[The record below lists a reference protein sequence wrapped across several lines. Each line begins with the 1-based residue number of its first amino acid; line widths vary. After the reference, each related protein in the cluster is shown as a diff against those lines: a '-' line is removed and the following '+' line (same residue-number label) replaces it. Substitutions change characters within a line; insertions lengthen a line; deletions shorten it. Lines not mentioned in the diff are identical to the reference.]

1 MKTEYSDNTSLIDS
15 LTEALKND
23 SIEPDERAQMHAMR
37 KTLLENFISEHH
49 KNAISTYKSG
59 KYTTY
64 TTRVKGGIK
73 ISAQSM
79 DALYEK
85 LYYFYSGKSVI
96 EKTTIESIF
105 EEALEWHTLENSNT
119 DKTRK
124 RNMEIYE
131 ARIKGS
137 ELSKKPIKDIT
148 ARDIKVF
155 LKSFK
160 DKVTRTTLKN
170 IKTLLN
176 FTLEYACEEL
186 EIIPYNVAIG
196 VKTSS
201 IKVLPGRKVCDD
213 AFTPFEIRR
222 IAMHL
227 MPSTNVYD
235 EAIVFAVFVGLRP
248 SELEALE
255 WGDVNRN
262 TLLLQRANTESG
274 NLKTG
279 DRGEKHKHLCHDAL
293 LLLERYRSERPDSK
307 LIFPNS
313 EGEYLDGDVINK
325 HLRKACKELDIP
337 YRSFYR
343 TRAYVVTQ
351 IASTGDYEAAR
362 KTAGH
367 SNAYMQDHYINSS
380 LTENNRS
387 NIEKALSLG
396 IQTVSD
402 HSLSKEKT
410 S

>member
-1 MKTEYSDNTSLIDS
+1 MDAPENQSVILLLRATPLSF
-15 LTEALKND
+15 A
-23 SIEPDERAQMHAMR
+23 DERGFFIFAYFSCRESSA
-37 KTLLENFISEHH
+37 TLLPEYQ
-49 KNAISTYKSG
+49 AIS
-59 KYTTY
+59 
-64 TTRVKGGIK
+64 
-73 ISAQSM
+73 
-79 DALYEK
+79 
-85 LYYFYSGKSVI
+85 
-96 EKTTIESIF
+96 
-105 EEALEWHTLENSNT
+105 
-119 DKTRK
+119 
-124 RNMEIYE
+124 
-131 ARIKGS
+131 
-137 ELSKKPIKDIT
+137 
-148 ARDIKVF
+148 
-155 LKSFK
+155 
-160 DKVTRTTLKN
+160 
-170 IKTLLN
+170 
-176 FTLEYACEEL
+176 
-186 EIIPYNVAIG
+186 
-196 VKTSS
+196 
-201 IKVLPGRKVCDD
+201 
-213 AFTPFEIRR
+213 EIRR

-351 IASTGDYEAAR
+351 SASTGDYEAAR

-367 SNAYMQDHYINSS
+367 SNAYMQGHYINSS

>member
-1 MKTEYSDNTSLIDS
+1 MKTEYCNNTSLIDS
-15 LTEALKND
+15 LTGLLKSD
-23 SIEPDERAQMHAMR
+23 SIGADERAQMHAMR
-37 KTLLENFISEHH
+37 KSLLENYILKHH

-64 TTRVKGGIK
+64 TTRVKGGKK

-79 DALYEK
+79 DALCEK
-85 LYYFYSGKSVI
+85 LYCFYSGNSEI
-96 EKTTIESIF
+96 EKTIESIF
-105 EEALEWHTLENSNT
+105 EEALEWHTNENSNT

-124 RNMEIYE
+124 RNMEIFE

-137 ELSKKPIKDIT
+137 EFSQKPIKDIT

-201 IKVLPGRKVCDD
+201 IKVLPGKRVCDD

-222 IAMHL
+222 LAMHL
-227 MPSTNVYD
+227 MPSTNIYD

-279 DRGEKHKHLCHDAL
+279 DRGEKHKHLCQDAL
-293 LLLERYRSERPDSK
+293 SLLERYKNERPDGR

-325 HLRKACKELDIP
+325 HLRKACKALNIP

-367 SNAYMQDHYINSS
+367 SNAYMQDHYINST
-380 LTENNRS
+380 LTEKNRS

>member
-1 MKTEYSDNTSLIDS
+1 MKTEYYNNTSLIDS
-15 LTEALKND
+15 LTGLLKSD
-23 SIEPDERAQMHAMR
+23 SIGTDERAQMHAMR
-37 KTLLENFISEHH
+37 KSLLENYILKHH

-64 TTRVKGGIK
+64 TTRVKGGKK

-79 DALYEK
+79 DALCEK
-85 LYYFYSGKSVI
+85 LYCFYSGNSEI
-96 EKTTIESIF
+96 EKTIESIF
-105 EEALEWHTLENSNT
+105 EEALEWHTNENRNT

-124 RNMEIYE
+124 RNMEIFE

-137 ELSKKPIKDIT
+137 EFSQKPIKDIT

-170 IKTLLN
+170 IKTPLN

-201 IKVLPGRKVCDD
+201 IKVLPGKRVCDD

-222 IAMHL
+222 LAVHL
-227 MPSTNVYD
+227 MPSTNIYD

-279 DRGEKHKHLCHDAL
+279 DRGEKHKHLCQDAL
-293 LLLERYRSERPDSK
+293 SLLERYKNERPDSR

-325 HLRKACKELDIP
+325 HLRKACKALNIP

-367 SNAYMQDHYINSS
+367 SNAYMQDHYINST
-380 LTENNRS
+380 LTEKNRS